1 MGEHRSDAG
10 ATRRGRIMAGALLV
24 GALLL
29 AFATSHI
36 DYKFSSDPLGPR
48 FAPYLLALLLALTS
62 LWYFATPGGAEA
74 PPDAQGVKN
83 LLGFM
88 ALSVICVALMPA
100 LGFITTM
107 AVLAAGVAFMFNATP
122 LMAIVTGV
130 AQSMLWWWVFGPLI
144 GGTLPK
150 GPLGF

>member
-1 MGEHRSDAG
+1 MSEHADDTG
-10 ATRRGRIMAGALLV
+10 ATRRGRIMAAALFVGALLV
-24 GALLL
+24 AYGA
-29 AFATSHI
+29 SQI

-48 FAPYLLALLLALTS
+48 AAPYVLALLLGLTS
-62 LWYFATPGGAEA
+62 LWYFATPGGSEP
-74 PPDAQGVKN
+74 PPDAFGVRN

-88 ALSVICVALMPA
+88 ALSLLMIGLMPT

-107 AVLAAGVAFMFNATP
+107 AVLAAGIAFMFNATP
-122 LMAIVTGV
+122 LVAVVSGI
-130 AQSMLWWWVFGPLI
+130 AQSILWWWVFGPVI